1 MKRKSSFGMDKTQPA
16 LLVQHGNTAQKH
28 RPLDRAAV
36 TLGQARG
43 CDIELDAPEVSTV
56 HCVITRGPDGLFI
69 RDCNSRMGTR
79 VNGERIKEGYLH
91 DADILQ
97 VGPFSF
103 QVYLPPGFATQPEK
117 APSMNATGPGTDTKA
132 PSNTQMEQ
140 ILAAKETELQQQEES
155 LQKLQQDLE
164 RQRQELDEGNRQLEQ
179 NHRSMQEENNK
190 IHAHAQHW
198 EKELAERQAKAD
210 KEIEARMEEC
220 RQKCAAMEKAQA
232 QTLKQA
238 TPAPSASAPAT
249 PEQNRSLEIR
259 QNELDKFAKHLQS
272 LQQKLREQEAKLKAG
287 IVSDPT
293 PAKVEMSEEFKQSL
307 QEILSQAGQHQAAFG
322 QVQETVQR
330 QHNELIGA
338 LVELHDLQK
347 ASADQQGQE
356 MEILRQTHQMLQGL
370 AARREQ
376 QAVPNFPPG
385 APNLPPIAE
394 PPQTPPPELK
404 GRDKL
409 AERLRAIDAKI
420 PAVGSRQSRHD

>member
-103 QVYLPPGFATQPEK
+103 QVYLPPGFATQQEK
-117 APSMNATGPGTDTKA
+117 APSMNAAAPLTDPNA
-132 PSNTQMEQ
+132 PSTAQMEQ
-140 ILAAKETELQQQEES
+140 ALAAKEAELQQQEEA
-155 LQKLQQDLE
+155 LQKLQNDLE
-164 RQRQELDEGNRQLEQ
+164 RQKQELEEGTTQLEQ
-179 NHRSMQEENNK
+179 SHRSMQEENNK
-190 IHAHAQHW
+190 IHAHAQQW
-198 EKELAERQAKAD
+198 EKELEERHAKLEAD
-210 KEIEARMEEC
+210 IQARMEEC
-220 RQKCAAMEKAQA
+220 KQKCAAMERAQA
-232 QTLKQA
+232 EALKQA
-238 TPAPSASAPAT
+238 KPTATVSAPAT
-249 PEQNRSLEIR
+249 PEQNRALEIR

-272 LQQKLREQEAKLKAG
+272 LQQRLREQEEKLKAG

-307 QEILSQAGQHQAAFG
+307 QDILSQGQHQTAFG
-322 QVQETVQR
+322 QVQEKLQR
-330 QHNELIGA
+330 QHDELIGV
-338 LVELHDLQK
+338 LGELHDFQK
-347 ASADQQGQE
+347 ASREQQGQE
-356 MEILRQTHQMLQGL
+356 MEMLRQTHHLIQAL
-370 AARREQ
+370 ASRREQ
-376 QAVPNFPPG
+376 PAV
-385 APNLPPIAE
+385 PNLPPMAE
-394 PPQTPPPELK
+394 PPQTPPPNPELK

-409 AERLRAIDAKI
+409 VERLRAIDA
-420 PAVGSRQSRHD
+420 